1 MSKSNTQSVFKSKWM
16 LLGLLAIA
24 VVGALV
30 FVSPDF
36 GEDTSNMGGT
46 MASDSPTD
54 QAPEH
59 GEHGDCDVKPESCL
73 YGP

>member
-1 MSKSNTQSVFKSKWM
+1 MSESNTQSVFKSKWM

-46 MASDSPTD
+46 MAPDSPTD
-54 QAPEH
+54 HAPE
-59 GEHGDCDVKPESCL
+59 GFCKCYVTFGNCWCPGK
-73 YGP
+73 

>member
-1 MSKSNTQSVFKSKWM
+1 MSESNTQSVFKSKWM
-16 LLGLLAIA
+16 LLSLLAIA

-46 MASDSPTD
+46 MAPDSPTEGV
-54 QAPEH
+54 PENYCQ
-59 GEHGDCDVKPESCL
+59 GEGFIYRC
-73 YGP
+73 

>member
-1 MSKSNTQSVFKSKWM
+1 MSESNTQSAFKSKWM

-30 FVSPDF
+30 LASPDF

-46 MASDSPTD
+46 ITPHDAAD
-54 QAPEH
+54 QAPEDC
-59 GEHGDCDVKPESCL
+59 GWSSEFCGDP
-73 YGP
+73 